1 MEKIFDIAKDSEKSW
16 GVIAQGIDE
25 NFDDTAKFI
34 LADRIPCGD
43 NLITQPAELS
53 EGWSYENGIYTH
65 ISGYDNALV
74 FALATTNGKKYLA
87 KLTKG
92 IEGNEN
98 SIQVGIG
105 NKTPIDTY
113 NGNLIAYIGI
123 ISDGGSLKVYPS
135 AKYASTLEIELY
147 EVVDKSSSSQFITY
161 GRQNIYINIG
171 DNDVSS
177 WWNVALGYNTLKKS
191 ENSTRCIGIGTMSLS
206 ELISGSRNIAIGTY
220 STAYIPSGKDNVAI
234 GADTLYPSRKECN
247 NNVAIGRS
255 ALGGI
260 EHQESVGIGSDA
272 LGFYSGAG
280 SSQCV
285 VIGRNAGKNLVDSE
299 VKTEGCTVVGYEAGY
314 YGNQKNT
321 YIGYKAGRY
330 CKGSNN
336 IMVGANGGGSS
347 VNQLNNVILLGNNT
361 KASKDGQ
368 MILGSTAQ
376 TEVILL
382 GNKKLIFNEDGTVT
396 WEQI

>member
-1 MEKIFDIAKDSEKSW
+1 MKKIFDIAKDSEQSW
-16 GVIAQGIDE
+16 GTLATAIDG
-25 NFDDTAKFI
+25 NFEDTAKFL
-34 LADRIPCGD
+34 LADKIPCGD
-43 NLITQPAELS
+43 NLITQPVELS

-65 ISGYDNALV
+65 TSGYDNALV
-74 FALATTNGKKYLA
+74 FSLATTNGRKYLA

-113 NGNLIAYIGI
+113 NGNLIAYIGM

-147 EVVDKSSSSQFITY
+147 EVVDKSSASQFITY

-177 WWNVALGYNTLKKS
+177 WWNVALGYNALNKS
-191 ENSTRCIGIGTMSLS
+191 ENSTRCIGIGTNSLS
-206 ELISGSRNIAIGTY
+206 KLISGSRNIAIGTY
-220 STAYIPSGKDNVAI
+220 SSAYIPSGKDNVAI

-247 NNVAIGRS
+247 SNVAIGRS
-255 ALGGI
+255 ALGGT
-260 EHQESVGIGSDA
+260 EHHETVGIGTGA
-272 LGFYSGAG
+272 LGFYTGAG
-280 SSQCV
+280 SYQCV
-285 VIGRNAGKNLVDSE
+285 VIGHNASQNLVDSE
-299 VKTEGCTVVGYEAGY
+299 VKTEGCTVVGYEAGS

-336 IMVGANGGGSS
+336 IMVGADNGGS
-347 VNQLNNVILLGNNT
+347 VNQLNNVILLGNKT

>member
-53 EGWSYENGIYTH
+53 AGWSYEDGVYTH
-65 ISGYDNALV
+65 ASGFDNALV
-74 FALATTNGKKYLA
+74 FALATTNGKRYLA

-113 NGNLIAYIGI
+113 NGNLIAYIGM

-147 EVVDKSSSSQFITY
+147 EVVDKSSASQFITY

-191 ENSTRCIGIGTMSLS
+191 ENSTRCIGVGTNSLS

-220 STAYIPSGKDNVAI
+220 SAAYIPS
-234 GADTLYPSRKECN
+234 
-247 NNVAIGRS
+247 NVAIGRS
-255 ALGGI
+255 ALGGT
-260 EHQESVGIGSDA
+260 EHHKTVGIGTGA
-272 LGFYSGAG
+272 LGFYTGAG

-285 VIGRNAGKNLVDSE
+285 VIGYNASQNLVDSE
-299 VKTEGCTVVGYEAGY
+299 VKTEGCTVVGYEAGS

-336 IMVGANGGGSS
+336 IMVGADNGGS
-347 VNQLNNVILLGNNT
+347 VNQLNDVILLGNNT

-382 GNKKLIFNEDGTVT
+382 GNKKLIFNEDGSVT
-396 WEQI
+396 WEQV

>member
-1 MEKIFDIAKDSEKSW
+1 MEKIFDIAKDSEQSW
-16 GVIAQGIDE
+16 GALSTAIDG
-25 NFDDTAKFI
+25 NFDDTAKFL
-34 LADRIPCGD
+34 LADKIPCGD
-43 NLITQPAELS
+43 NLITQSAELS

-65 ISGYDNALV
+65 ASGYDNALA
-74 FALATTNGKKYLA
+74 FTLTTSKGKKYLA

-92 IEGNEN
+92 IEGSEN
-98 SIQVGIG
+98 SIMVGIG
-105 NKTPIDTY
+105 DKTPIDTY
-113 NGNLIAYIGI
+113 NGELIAYIGM
-123 ISDGGSLKVYPS
+123 ISDGGSLKVFPS
-135 AKYASTLEIELY
+135 AKYASTLEVELY
-147 EVVDKSSSSQFITY
+147 EVVDKSSASQLISY

-171 DNDVSS
+171 DNDISS
-177 WWNVALGYNTLKKS
+177 WWDVALGHKTLWKS

-234 GADTLYPSRKECN
+234 GSDTLYPCRKECN
-247 NNVAIGRS
+247 SNVAIGRS
-255 ALGGI
+255 ALGGT
-260 EHQESVGIGSDA
+260 EHHETVGIGTGV
-272 LGFYSGAG
+272 LGFYTGAG

-285 VIGRNAGKNLVDSE
+285 VIGHNASRNLVDSE
-299 VKTEGCTVVGYEAGY
+299 VKTEGCTVVGYEAGA

-336 IMVGANGGGSS
+336 IMVGADNGGS
-347 VNQLNNVILLGNNT
+347 VNQLNDVILLGNNT

-382 GNKKLIFNEDGTVT
+382 GNKKLIFNEDGSVT

>member
-53 EGWSYENGIYTH
+53 AGWSYEDGVYTH
-65 ISGYDNALV
+65 ASGFDNALV
-74 FALATTNGKKYLA
+74 FALATTNGKRYLA

-105 NKTPIDTY
+105 DKTPIDTY
-113 NGNLIAYIGI
+113 NGELIAYIGM
-123 ISDGGSLKVYPS
+123 ISDGGSLKVFPS
-135 AKYASTLEIELY
+135 AKYASTLEVELY
-147 EVVDKSSSSQFITY
+147 EVVDKSSASQLISY
-161 GRQNIYINIG
+161 GRQNVYINIG
-171 DNDVSS
+171 DNDISS
-177 WWNVALGYNTLKKS
+177 WWDVALGYKTLGKS

-347 VNQLNNVILLGNNT
+347 VNQLNNVILLGNNI
-361 KASKDGQ
+361 KASKDSQ

-382 GNKKLIFNEDGTVT
+382 GNKKLIFNEDGSVT
-396 WEQI
+396 WEQV

>member
-1 MEKIFDIAKDSEKSW
+1 MEKIFDIAKDSEQSW
-16 GVIAQGIDE
+16 GTLATAIDG
-25 NFDDTAKFI
+25 NFDDTAKFL
-34 LADRIPCGD
+34 LAEKIPCGD

-65 ISGYDNALV
+65 ASVYDNALA
-74 FALATTNGKKYLA
+74 FTLTTSKGKKYLA

-92 IEGNEN
+92 IEGSEN
-98 SIQVGIG
+98 SIMVGIG
-105 NKTPIDTY
+105 DKTPIDTY
-113 NGNLIAYIGI
+113 NGELIAYIGM
-123 ISDGGSLKVYPS
+123 ISDGGSLKVFPS
-135 AKYASTLEIELY
+135 AKYTSTLEVELY
-147 EVVDKSSSSQFITY
+147 EVVDKSSASQLISY
-161 GRQNIYINIG
+161 VRQNIYINIG
-171 DNDVSS
+171 DNDISS
-177 WWNVALGYNTLKKS
+177 WWDVALGYKTLGKS

-234 GADTLYPSRKECN
+234 GSDTLYPCRKECN
-247 NNVAIGRS
+247 SNVAIGRS
-255 ALGGI
+255 ALGGT
-260 EHQESVGIGSDA
+260 EHHETVGIGTGA
-272 LGFYSGAG
+272 LGFYTGAG

-285 VIGRNAGKNLVDSE
+285 VIGHNASQNLVDSE
-299 VKTEGCTVVGYEAGY
+299 VKTEGCTVVGYEAGV

-336 IMVGANGGGSS
+336 IMVGADNGGS
-347 VNQLNNVILLGNNT
+347 VNQLNDVILLGNNT

-382 GNKKLIFNEDGTVT
+382 GNKKLIFNEDGSVT

>member
-1 MEKIFDIAKDSEKSW
+1 MEKIFDIAKDSEQSW
-16 GVIAQGIDE
+16 GTLSTAIDG
-25 NFDDTAKFI
+25 NFDDTAKFL
-34 LADRIPCGD
+34 LADKIPCGD
-43 NLITQPAELS
+43 NLITQSAELS

-65 ISGYDNALV
+65 ASGYDNALA
-74 FALATTNGKKYLA
+74 FTLTTSKGKKYLA

-92 IEGNEN
+92 IEGSEN
-98 SIQVGIG
+98 SIMVGIG
-105 NKTPIDTY
+105 DKTPIDTY
-113 NGNLIAYIGI
+113 NGELIAYIGM
-123 ISDGGSLKVYPS
+123 ISDGGSLKVFPS
-135 AKYASTLEIELY
+135 AKYASTLEVELY
-147 EVVDKSSSSQFITY
+147 EVVDKSSASQLISY
-161 GRQNIYINIG
+161 GRQNVYINIG
-171 DNDVSS
+171 DNDISS
-177 WWNVALGYNTLKKS
+177 WWDVALGYKTLGKS

-234 GADTLYPSRKECN
+234 GADTLYPCRKECN
-247 NNVAIGRS
+247 SNVAIGRS
-255 ALGGI
+255 ALGGT
-260 EHQESVGIGSDA
+260 EHHETVGIGTGV
-272 LGFYSGAG
+272 LGFYTGAG

-285 VIGRNAGKNLVDSE
+285 VIGHNASRNLVDSE
-299 VKTEGCTVVGYEAGY
+299 VKTEGCTVVGYEAGA

-336 IMVGANGGGSS
+336 IMVGADNGGS
-347 VNQLNNVILLGNNT
+347 VNQLNDVILLGNNT

-382 GNKKLIFNEDGTVT
+382 GNKKLIFNEDGSVT
-396 WEQI
+396 WEQV

>member
-1 MEKIFDIAKDSEKSW
+1 MEKIFDIGKDSEKSW
-16 GVIAQGIDE
+16 GVIAQGIDG

-43 NLITQPAELS
+43 NLIAQPAELS
-53 EGWSYENGIYTH
+53 EGWNYENGIYTH
-65 ISGYDNALV
+65 TSGYDNALV
-74 FALATTNGKKYLA
+74 FTLATTKGKKYLA

-92 IEGNEN
+92 IIENEGYL
-98 SIQVGIG
+98 SIGIG
-105 NKTPIDTY
+105 DKTPIDTF
-113 NGNLIAYIGI
+113 NGNLVAYVGM
-123 ISDGGSLKVYPS
+123 ISDGGSLKVFPS
-135 AKYASTLEIELY
+135 AKYASTLEVELY
-147 EVVDKSSSSQFITY
+147 EVVDKSSASQSITY

-171 DNDVSS
+171 DNDVSN
-177 WWNVALGYNTLKKS
+177 WWNVALGYGTLRKS
-191 ENSTRCIGIGTMSLS
+191 ENSTRCIGIGTNSLS
-206 ELISGSRNIAIGTY
+206 EMISGSRNIAIGTY
-220 STAYIPSGKDNVAI
+220 SYAYIPSGKNNVAI

-272 LGFYSGAG
+272 LGFYSGVG

-285 VIGRNAGKNLVDSE
+285 VIGRSAGKNLVDNK

-347 VNQLNNVILLGNNT
+347 VNQLNDVILLGNNT
-361 KASKDGQ
+361 KATKDGQ

-382 GNKKLIFNEDGTVT
+382 GNKKLIFNEDGSVT
-396 WEQI
+396 WEQV

>member
-1 MEKIFDIAKDSEKSW
+1 MEKIFDIAKDSEPSW
-16 GVIAQGIDE
+16 GTLATAIDG
-25 NFDDTAKFI
+25 NFDDTAKFL
-34 LADRIPCGD
+34 LADKIPCGD
-43 NLITQPAELS
+43 NLITQSAELS

-65 ISGYDNALV
+65 ASGYDNALA
-74 FALATTNGKKYLA
+74 FTLTTSKGKKYLA

-92 IEGNEN
+92 IEGSEN
-98 SIQVGIG
+98 SIMVGIG
-105 NKTPIDTY
+105 DKTPIDTY
-113 NGNLIAYIGI
+113 NGELIAYIGM
-123 ISDGGSLKVYPS
+123 ISDGGSLKVFPS
-135 AKYASTLEIELY
+135 AKYASTLEVELY
-147 EVVDKSSSSQFITY
+147 EVVDKSSASQLISY

-171 DNDVSS
+171 DNDISS
-177 WWNVALGYNTLKKS
+177 WWDVALGYKALGKS

-234 GADTLYPSRKECN
+234 GADTLYPCRKECN
-247 NNVAIGRS
+247 SNVAIGRS
-255 ALGGI
+255 ALGGT
-260 EHQESVGIGSDA
+260 EHHETVGIGTGV
-272 LGFYSGAG
+272 LGFYTGAG

-285 VIGRNAGKNLVDSE
+285 VIGHNASKNLVDSE
-299 VKTEGCTVVGYEAGY
+299 VKTEGCTVVGYEAGA

-336 IMVGANGGGSS
+336 IMVGADNGGS
-347 VNQLNNVILLGNNT
+347 VNQLNDVILLGNNT

-382 GNKKLIFNEDGTVT
+382 GNKKLIFNEDGSVT

>member
-1 MEKIFDIAKDSEKSW
+1 MKKIFDIAKDSEQSW
-16 GVIAQGIDE
+16 GALSTAIDG
-25 NFDDTAKFI
+25 NFDDTAKY
-34 LADRIPCGD
+34 LLVDKIPCGD
-43 NLITQPAELS
+43 NLITQSAELS

-65 ISGYDNALV
+65 ASGYDNALA
-74 FALATTNGKKYLA
+74 FTLTTSKGKKYLA

-92 IEGNEN
+92 IKGSEN
-98 SIQVGIG
+98 SIMVGIG
-105 NKTPIDTY
+105 DKTPIDTY
-113 NGNLIAYIGI
+113 NGELIAYIGM
-123 ISDGGSLKVYPS
+123 ISDGGSLKVFPS
-135 AKYASTLEIELY
+135 AKYASTLEVELY
-147 EVVDKSSSSQFITY
+147 EVVDKSSASQLISY
-161 GRQNIYINIG
+161 VRQNIYINIG
-171 DNDVSS
+171 DNDISS
-177 WWNVALGYNTLKKS
+177 WWDVALGYKALGKS
-191 ENSTRCIGIGTMSLS
+191 ENSARCIGIGTMSLS

-234 GADTLYPSRKECN
+234 GADTLYPCRKECN
-247 NNVAIGRS
+247 SNVAIGRS
-255 ALGGI
+255 TLGGT
-260 EHQESVGIGSDA
+260 EHHETVGIGTGV
-272 LGFYSGAG
+272 LGFYTGAG

-285 VIGRNAGKNLVDSE
+285 VIGHNASRNLVDSE
-299 VKTEGCTVVGYEAGY
+299 VKTEGCTVVGYEAGA

-336 IMVGANGGGSS
+336 IMVGADNGGSA
-347 VNQLNNVILLGNNT
+347 NRLNDVILLGNNT

-382 GNKKLIFNEDGTVT
+382 GNKKLIFNEDGSVT

>member
-1 MEKIFDIAKDSEKSW
+1 MEKIFDIAKDKEQSW
-16 GVIAQGIDE
+16 GTLATAIDG
-25 NFDDTAKFI
+25 NFDDTVKFL
-34 LADRIPCGD
+34 LADNIPCGD

-65 ISGYDNALV
+65 TSGYDNALV
-74 FALATTNGKKYLA
+74 FTLATTKGKKYLA

-98 SIQVGIG
+98 SILVGIG
-105 NKTPIDTY
+105 DKTPIDTY
-113 NGNLIAYIGI
+113 NGELVIYIGM

-147 EVVDKSSSSQFITY
+147 EVVDKSSAKQYISY
-161 GRQNIYINIG
+161 GSQNIYFKIG
-171 DNDVSS
+171 DNDVSG
-177 WWNVALGYNTLKKS
+177 WWNVALGYKTLEKS
-191 ENSTRCIGIGTMSLS
+191 ENSTRCIGIGTNSLS

-220 STAYIPSGKDNVAI
+220 SSAYIPSGKDNVAI

-247 NNVAIGRS
+247 SNVAIGRS
-255 ALGGI
+255 ALGG
-260 EHQESVGIGSDA
+260 EENQETVGIGAEVLSS
-272 LGFYSGAG
+272 YSGAG

-285 VIGRNAGKNLVDSE
+285 VIGCRASRDLADLK
-299 VKTEGCTVVGYEAGY
+299 VKTQGCTVVGFEAGV

-330 CKGSNN
+330 CKGSSN
-336 IMVGANGGGSS
+336 IMVGADNGGS
-347 VNQLNNVILLGNNT
+347 VNQLNDVIILGNNT

-368 MILGSTAQ
+368 MILGSTVQ
-376 TEVILL
+376 TEVVLL
-382 GNKKLIFNEDGTVT
+382 GNKKLIFNEDGSVT

>member
-1 MEKIFDIAKDSEKSW
+1 MKKIFDIAKDSEQSW
-16 GVIAQGIDE
+16 GALSTAIDG
-25 NFDDTAKFI
+25 NFDDTAKY
-34 LADRIPCGD
+34 LSADKIPCGD
-43 NLITQPAELS
+43 NLITQSAELS

-65 ISGYDNALV
+65 ASGYDNALA
-74 FALATTNGKKYLA
+74 FTLTTSKGKKYLA

-92 IEGNEN
+92 IKGSEN
-98 SIQVGIG
+98 SIMVGIG
-105 NKTPIDTY
+105 DKTPIDTY
-113 NGNLIAYIGI
+113 NGELIAYIGM
-123 ISDGGSLKVYPS
+123 ISDGGSLKVFPS
-135 AKYASTLEIELY
+135 AKYASTLEVELY
-147 EVVDKSSSSQFITY
+147 EVVDKSSASQLISY
-161 GRQNIYINIG
+161 VRQNIYINIG
-171 DNDVSS
+171 DNDISS
-177 WWNVALGYNTLKKS
+177 WWDVALGYKTLGKS

-234 GADTLYPSRKECN
+234 GADTLYPCRKECN
-247 NNVAIGRS
+247 SNVAIGRS
-255 ALGGI
+255 ALGGT
-260 EHQESVGIGSDA
+260 EHHETVGIGTGV
-272 LGFYSGAG
+272 LGFYTGAG

-285 VIGRNAGKNLVDSE
+285 VIGHNASRNLVDSE
-299 VKTEGCTVVGYEAGY
+299 VKTEGCTVVGYEAGV

-336 IMVGANGGGSS
+336 IMVGADNGGSA
-347 VNQLNNVILLGNNT
+347 NRLNDVILLGNNT
-361 KASKDGQ
+361 KASKNGQ

-382 GNKKLIFNEDGTVT
+382 GNKKLIFNEDGSVT

>member
-1 MEKIFDIAKDSEKSW
+1 MKKIFDIAKDSEQSW
-16 GVIAQGIDE
+16 GTLATAIDG
-25 NFDDTAKFI
+25 NFEDTAKFL
-34 LADRIPCGD
+34 LADKIPCGD

-65 ISGYDNALV
+65 TSGYDNALV
-74 FALATTNGKKYLA
+74 FSLATTNGRKYLA

-113 NGNLIAYIGI
+113 NGNLIAYIGM

-147 EVVDKSSSSQFITY
+147 EVVDKSSASQFITY

-191 ENSTRCIGIGTMSLS
+191 ENSTRCIGIGTNSLS
-206 ELISGSRNIAIGTY
+206 ELISGSRNIAIGAY
-220 STAYIPSGKDNVAI
+220 SSAYIPSGKD
-234 GADTLYPSRKECN
+234 
-247 NNVAIGRS
+247 NVAIGRS